1 MDNDNLHW
9 IWLTQRPRLGAR
21 GIWQLLREFGSPEE
35 LYAADDAALE
45 RAGVTPALRR
55 TLLDKD
61 LRAARAVLERCE
73 QTEVRTVV
81 LTDAVYP
88 SRLRLQEDAPI
99 LLYYKGTLPGEERPI
114 VGLVGARQADEA
126 GLRLARRFGAEI
138 AACGGAVCTGM
149 AKGVDAAAAW
159 GALEGGGS
167 VVGVLGCGPDIVY
180 PRENAELFARVPARG
195 CLLSEYPPGT
205 PPDARRFPV
214 RNRLISALSDGVA
227 VIRAAERSGSLIT
240 ARWAAEQGRD
250 VFAVPGAPDDPLSRG
265 CNALLRNGAF
275 AAESGWDV
283 LERYQFRYPGTVRRQ
298 NEGTGNREQATG
310 AELPSGQRD
319 FIASC
324 RSCAPV
330 SGTLNGD
337 GGRGSFDSASLRSG
351 RQNRNADTVGG
362 GALDAPPEHEQPR
375 GDDALPSAPARAEI
389 ELSALTPI
397 QRRIAEA
404 LRDGPL
410 QLDALIDRLGLP
422 ASRVLPQL
430 TLLQIKKIITQK
442 PGKQYEL
449 SGG

>member
-1 MDNDNLHW
+1 MENQDLYW
-9 IWLTQRPRLGAR
+9 IWLTQRKGLGAKGQR
-21 GIWQLLREFGSPEE
+21 SLAEDFGSPAEIW
-35 LYAADDAALE
+35 AADEQALL

-114 VGLVGARQADEA
+114 VGLVGAREADEA

-138 AACGGAVCTGM
+138 AACGGTVCTGM

-283 LERYQFRYPGTVRRQ
+283 LERYRFRYPGTVRRQ
-298 NEGTGNREQATG
+298 NEGTGNREQET
-310 AELPSGQRD
+310 
-319 FIASC
+319 
-324 RSCAPV
+324 
-330 SGTLNGD
+330 GD

-375 GDDALPSAPARAEI
+375 GDGALPSAPARAEI

-410 QLDALIDRLGLP
+410 QLDALIDRTGIA
-422 ASRVLPQL
+422 ASLILPQL
-430 TLLQIKKIITQK
+430 TLLQIKKRVAQR
-442 PGKQYEL
+442 PGKIYEL
-449 SGG
+449 S